1 METTQVTVH
10 REAVRLMRAR
20 GRWRAVL
27 TRAERLFAKLARA
40 NSEPRFAKKQP
51 RSRGA
56 SFGFAVNLWFGRR
69 RLTFAAKLRGL
80 HSAEYQNERVAMM
93 SARNGPRQLERRS

>member
-27 TRAERLFAKLARA
+27 TRAERLFAKLAPA

-69 RLTFAAKLRGL
+69 RLT
-80 HSAEYQNERVAMM
+80 SY
-93 SARNGPRQLERRS
+93 